1 MKILKYISNWR
12 KDGDIDG
19 DVQGFVFSTKER
31 DDEQK
36 DMIGEIEE
44 AEKKSFFEKI
54 SWLKIDNN
62 RKNEIAG
69 DIVEDSYARK
79 LYWIQFTLSCMIATL
94 GLLMNSIPVIIGAM
108 LISPILNPIK
118 TFAFAITTGNRGM
131 YLRSIKTIFFSILVA
146 IASSVFI
153 SFIVPFSNLTT
164 EVTSRISPTMVDL
177 FVALFSGAVA
187 FLSLGFKKLQE
198 NVAGVA
204 MSVALLPPLSVI
216 GIGIYFLNFGVAQG
230 SFLLFMANLVAILII
245 GIVIFYMF
253 GFFPTNKEGK
263 KRSFVILLMVFLS
276 ILIISIPL
284 QKSMYKIAENM
295 KITNQINSVTQ
306 DYFENLDPN
315 IDVNEISFK
324 NVGEDLLRVN
334 LELNIPDGFLFTDL
348 NRKEFTKILSTQT
361 DSSIELDI
369 NIVELSSVYV
379 GEEKDKKD
387 IFIENISNFLNSN
400 YDSVFV
406 VNYKLLEPQRDILY
420 LSLYTEDYVDK
431 DVIYQTILS
440 ELQLTY
446 GDESKL
452 IIQWQGN
459 NELPKAEKTK
469 KELELE
475 KQFYS
480 LFPNSTLNS
489 LNFNSST
496 RELSGQN
503 IDYISFEI
511 DFITSKNSSRV
522 KRILED
528 WKMVLEQ
535 YFDMEVII
543 NSRVEYFSLWEL

>member
-12 KDGDIDG
+12 KDGDIDW

-36 DMIGEIEE
+36 DMIWEIEE

-62 RKNEIAG
+62 RKNEIAW

-94 GLLMNSIPVIIGAM
+94 WLLMNSIPVIIWAM

-118 TFAFAITTGNRGM
+118 TFAFAITTGNRWM

-187 FLSLGFKKLQE
+187 FLSLWFKKLQE

-216 GIGIYFLNFGVAQG
+216 WIGIYFLNFGVAQG

-253 GFFPTNKEGK
+253 GFFPTNKEWK

-324 NVGEDLLRVN
+324 NVWEDLLRVN
-334 LELNIPDGFLFTDL
+334 LELNIPDWFLFTDL

-379 GEEKDKKD
+379 WEEKDKKD

-496 RELSGQN
+496 RELSWQN